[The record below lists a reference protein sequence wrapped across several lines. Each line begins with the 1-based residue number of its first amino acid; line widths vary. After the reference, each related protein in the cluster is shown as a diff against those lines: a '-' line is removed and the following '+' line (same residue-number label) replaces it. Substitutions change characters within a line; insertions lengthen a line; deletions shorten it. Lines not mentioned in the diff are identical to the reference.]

1 MSKLYNTMLT
11 LAFVNQTVTHD
22 SLKALNAS
30 ESFSEQMIKKA
41 VEEKH
46 LRVKTVKI
54 KKRAASFTEKIYTT
68 TPAGIRYLI
77 DNCDISWIN
86 NLDPENTKNLAAFD
100 VSARSTKRANRMAQ
114 ISEAKIMSEL
124 AGAESF
130 FLIHMLN
137 DDSQDETELED
148 DAVAINE
155 NYSLFNTEE
164 DKKEMNTY
172 AQLIMNCPEIN
183 EYVLRQFIIDYN
195 RSSGLPNDYLRFV
208 DCIRLKQL
216 FVSEMTGSDLA
227 FFKRCSF
234 QGILDSYYKTVL
246 IYSIHTIGLPW
257 SKWKFQSESTILT
270 WWKASHSLTEKKRSY
285 YSGLSG
291 VLFVKNARQFHNAYF
306 DVVHVRKEK
315 LGEGLNHFYVV
326 PKTCEGAS
334 HLRFLMLTDDKEYN
348 ETIKTELLETGMY
361 SLNENDPYDAF
372 PLCNL
377 ATGNPAV
384 ILPQMDI
391 IQMQTLQLK
400 CEISNVK
407 SFDII
412 CFEWQK
418 DYYNRIFPHAAAIS
432 LQ

>member
-77 DNCDISWIN
+77 DNCDIGWIN
-86 NLDPENTKNLAAFD
+86 TIDPKNTKNLAAFD
-100 VSARSTKRANRMAQ
+100 VSARTSKRANRMAQ

-130 FLIHMLN
+130 FLIHDSSSNDAISLDEDIIAEN
-137 DDSQDETELED
+137 DDVGIYDSGNGSQNFT
-148 DAVAINE
+148 
-155 NYSLFNTEE
+155 
-164 DKKEMNTY
+164 TY
-172 AQLIMNCPEIN
+172 TQLIMSCPEIDEN
-183 EYVLRQFIIDYN
+183 IQRQFIIDYN

-270 WWKASHSLTEKKRSY
+270 WWRANHALTEKKRSY

-412 CFEWQK
+412 CFEWQM
-418 DYYNRIFPHAAAIS
+418 DYYNRVFPHATAIS
-432 LQ
+432 SLY